1 MIKTKF
7 SAKIVA
13 VFLAVL
19 TIWTFAFSLFQAN
32 KVYAASSYEVGDK
45 ISYGTYNDNNL
56 TWTVL
61 DNDGNGHALVLC
73 DVAVQKMAFGSSN
86 VYATS
91 DVRTWLNGT
100 FYDAISTDTTETILA
115 VNTPDASS
123 KTTSNIVNSGGTDH
137 VFLLSKTDVFGDEE
151 TGEKAFIPLTD
162 DLNKEKK
169 FENKSSTWWIRTP
182 NNSLS
187 NGRYI
192 YIVDIADDDE
202 DGTSLGSTGYS
213 WKLTTVVPAMYIS
226 APKKTVASTG
236 IVNDMGLFIAPT
248 ILVLAVAT
256 VLLNRRNKKVK

>member
-1 MIKTKF
+1 MVKTKF

-13 VFLAVL
+13 VLLAVL

-45 ISYGTYNDNNL
+45 ISYGTYNGNNL

-61 DNDGNGHALVLC
+61 ENDGNGHALVLC
-73 DVAVQKMAFGSSN
+73 DVAVHCMAFGSSN

-100 FYDAISTDTTETILA
+100 FYDAISTDKTETILA

-123 KTTSNIVNSGGTDH
+123 KTTSNIVNSSGTDH
-137 VFLLSKTDVFGDEE
+137 VFLLSKLDVFGDEE
-151 TGEKAFIPLTD
+151 TGEKEFNPLVGNS
-162 DLNKEKK
+162 NKARKYDGK
-169 FENKSSTWWIRTP
+169 FSTWWLRTIHIAG
-182 NNSLS
+182 
-187 NGRYI
+187 NGGVYL
-192 YIVDIADDDE
+192 VVPDGE
-202 DGTSLGSTGYS
+202 DGVLGGMYS
-213 WKLTTVVPAMYIS
+213 SVDNMGVVPAMYIS